1 MIPFGSKTEAER
13 NTLTRQGRWLCT
25 FGRWGHRGPE
35 VARTASGVVGIPQH
49 PTGSDTWC
57 RATSNS
63 CLLALAFPELFLAE
77 AGLPRLLGRSPHV
90 GLGSTSP
97 GCYSPSSASC
107 GVGGRGGGA
116 LSSASEDPSPS
127 RGVSAP
133 GEGVP
138 GTQGARSAPRTPP
151 LPLRAAPHSG
161 RGKKAHRDSAAS
173 PENGLASV
181 GPARRAGL
189 PLEVAAAASAC
200 M

>member
-1 MIPFGSKTEAER
+1 M
-13 NTLTRQGRWLCT
+13 TLLCT

-127 RGVSAP
+127 RGVRCLSCP
-133 GEGVP
+133 G
-138 GTQGARSAPRTPP
+138 R
-151 LPLRAAPHSG
+151 RAASQRREAQTEP
-161 RGKKAHRDSAAS
+161 
-173 PENGLASV
+173 V
-181 GPARRAGL
+181 AREGFPPSNAAGL
-189 PLEVAAAASAC
+189 QETPLKARHTQQHSVRLK
-200 M
+200 